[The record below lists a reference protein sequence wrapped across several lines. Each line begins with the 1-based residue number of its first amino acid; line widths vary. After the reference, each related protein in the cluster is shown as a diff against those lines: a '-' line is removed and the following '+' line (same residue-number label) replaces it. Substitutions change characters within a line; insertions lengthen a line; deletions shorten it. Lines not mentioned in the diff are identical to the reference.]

1 MKITLI
7 REERESGKEAVS
19 TQETDMLM
27 EKLKTENKTGYITEL
42 RSIIPHLKGT
52 NARYEHIDRLPRL
65 YPAVEMTRTKAGE
78 HRIKTYNGLV
88 LLEVNNLA
96 GVAEAELVK
105 QQAALL
111 PQTFAAFCGS
121 SGRSAKIWVRFTLPD
136 GGLPKNEDDIAL
148 FHAHAYRLA
157 VKCYQPLLPFP
168 ITLRAPSLLQSC
180 RMTVDEQPYY
190 SPTAVAFCLE
200 QPCALPSEDNYRQRK
215 QQESNPL
222 LRMTPGYEVA
232 DTCNLLFEAALDRA
246 FRDLD
251 NWRRGDD
258 LRPLLSRLAEHC
270 FKAGIPEE
278 EAVRQTLMH
287 YYREADEPLVRL
299 TLHNLYGELKGF
311 GTRSSLNKDQET
323 AFRLEE
329 FMKRRYEFRY
339 NTVLG
344 DLEYRQRDS
353 IHFYFQPADQRVRS
367 SIAMKVLKEG
377 VRVWD
382 RDITRFLSSD
392 YVPLY
397 NPIEEYLY
405 NTGRW
410 DGKDRIRAL
419 ADLVPCHNPHWREL
433 FYRWFLGMVAHWR
446 GIDKQHGNNTS
457 PLLVGPQGYR
467 KSTFCRI
474 LLPPELRFGYTDS
487 IDFKSKQEAERSLG
501 RFFLINIDE
510 FDQINANQQGF
521 LKHLLQKPV
530 ANLRKPYG
538 STIQEMRR
546 YASFIGT
553 SNLKDLLTDPS
564 GSRRFICIEVT
575 GPIQTNVTINYRQ
588 LYAQA
593 MHDIMKGERYWLDD
607 TDEAIVKEYNREFE
621 RVDPLEELFLC
632 HFRGAEESEEGEW
645 LTAMQI
651 FNDLQQKTRD
661 KLAINRMSSFRAHAP
676 QAGHP
681 QQEIEPGNTL
691 SSGKNRRM
699 SRHSHRLYQSEGKLG
714 PHSFYK
720 KYFRRQLMQFNH
732 YLIR

>member
-148 FHAHAYRLA
+148 FHAYRLA

-621 RVDPLEELFLC
+621 RADPLEELFLC

-661 KLAINRMSSFRAHAP
+661 KLAINRIAAFGRTLRKLDILNKKSNRGTLYHLVR
-676 QAGHP
+676 
-681 QQEIEPGNTL
+681 IE
-691 SSGKNRRM
+691 
-699 SRHSHRLYQSEGKLG
+699 E
-714 PHSFYK
+714 
-720 KYFRRQLMQFNH
+720 
-732 YLIR
+732 

>member
-419 ADLVPCHNPHWREL
+419 AGLVPCNNPYWREL
-433 FYRWFLGMVAHWR
+433 FYRWFLNMVAHWR
-446 GIDKQHGNNTS
+446 GLGNRMHANSTS
-457 PLLVGPQGYR
+457 PLLIGAQGYR

-474 LLPPELRFGYTDS
+474 ILPPELRFGYTDS
-487 IDFKSKQEAERSLG
+487 LDFGSKRDAEMYLG
-501 RFFLINIDE
+501 RFLLVNIDE
-510 FDQINANQQGF
+510 FDQVSIHQQGF

-538 STIQEMRR
+538 SSIQEIRR

-553 SNLKDLLTDPS
+553 SNHKDLLTDSS
-564 GSRRFICIEVT
+564 GSRRFVCVEVT
-575 GPIQTNVTINYRQ
+575 APIDTNVTINYRQ

-593 MHDIMKGERYWLDD
+593 MQAIRSGERYWFNDK
-607 TDEAIVKEYNREFE
+607 DEAVLKENNREFE
-621 RVDPLEELFLC
+621 QISPIEQLFHC
-632 HFRGAEESEEGEW
+632 HFRLPQEGEEGEW
-645 LTAMQI
+645 MSPIQILEILHAKNSDIKLT
-651 FNDLQQKTRD
+651 DG
-661 KLAINRMSSFRAHAP
+661 HAKHF
-676 QAGHP
+676 GR
-681 QQEIEPGNTL
+681 IL
-691 SSGKNRRM
+691 KKNNLE
-699 SRHSHRLYQSEGKLG
+699 SRHTQKGVVYRIIKS
-714 PHSFYK
+714 
-720 KYFRRQLMQFNH
+720 
-732 YLIR
+732 

>member
-7 REERESGKEAVS
+7 RAEKESGKEALS
-19 TQETDMLM
+19 TLEADALIK
-27 EKLKTENKTGYITEL
+27 KLKTETKAGHVSTL
-42 RSIIPHLKGT
+42 RAILPQLEGT
-52 NARYEHIDRLPRL
+52 CAQYEHIDKLPRIC
-65 YPAVEMTRTKAGE
+65 PAAEYARSKEGE
-78 HRIKTYNGLV
+78 RYLKTYNGLV
-88 LLEVNNLA
+88 QIEVNHLA
-96 GVAEAELVK
+96 NAVEVEQVK
-105 QQAALL
+105 RQAALL

-121 SGRSAKIWVRFTLPD
+121 SGRSVKIWVLFATPD
-136 GGLPKNEDDIAL
+136 GSRPRQEEKIRL
-148 FHAHAYRLA
+148 FHTAAYRLA
-157 VKCYQPLLPFP
+157 VNCYQPLLPYP
-168 ITLRAPSLLQSC
+168 VTLKEPAVEQSC
-180 RMTVDEQPYY
+180 RMTLDDRPYY
-190 SPTAVAFCLE
+190 NPSAVPFCLE
-200 QPCALPSEDNYRQRK
+200 QPLSVPDEPTFGQRK
-215 QQESNPL
+215 QTEANPL
-222 LRMTPGYEVA
+222 MRIAPGYPA
-232 DTCNLLFEAALDRA
+232 SQTFSILFEAALNRT
-246 FRDLD
+246 FEELE
-251 NWRRGDD
+251 NWKRGDD
-258 LRPLLSRLAEHC
+258 LRPLLYLLARHC
-270 FKAGIPEE
+270 YKAGIPEE
-278 EAVRQTLMH
+278 EAVRQVMMH
-287 YYREADEPLVRL
+287 YYREADEQLVRM
-299 TLHNLYGELKGF
+299 TLHNLYRECKGF
-311 GTRSSLNKDQET
+311 GTRSSMTRDQIT

-329 FMKRRYEFRY
+329 FMNRRYEFRW

-344 DLEYRQRDS
+344 ELEFRQRDS
-353 IHFYFQPADQRVRS
+353 IHFHFRPADQRVRS
-367 SIAMKVLKEG
+367 SIGQNALKEG
-377 VRVWD
+377 ISVWD
-382 RDITRFLSSD
+382 RDVARYLNSD
-392 YVPLY
+392 AIPLY

-538 STIQEMRR
+538 TTIQEMRR

-575 GPIQTNVTINYRQ
+575 GPIQTNVTINYHQ

-661 KLAINRMSSFRAHAP
+661 KLAINRIAAFGRTLRKLDILNKKSNRGTLYHLVR
-676 QAGHP
+676 
-681 QQEIEPGNTL
+681 IE
-691 SSGKNRRM
+691 
-699 SRHSHRLYQSEGKLG
+699 E
-714 PHSFYK
+714 
-720 KYFRRQLMQFNH
+720 
-732 YLIR
+732 

>member
-78 HRIKTYNGLV
+78 HRIKTYNGLI

-168 ITLRAPSLLQSC
+168 ITLQAPSLLQSC

-258 LRPLLSRLAEHC
+258 LRLLSRLAEHC

-278 EAVRQTLMH
+278 EAVRQTLVH

-367 SIAMKVLKEG
+367 SIAMKALKEG

-457 PLLVGPQGYR
+457 PLLVGSQGYR

-487 IDFKSKQEAERSLG
+487 IDFKSKQEAERSLD

-538 STIQEMRR
+538 TTIQEMRR

-575 GPIQTNVTINYRQ
+575 GPIQTNVTINYHQ

-661 KLAINRMSSFRAHAP
+661 KLAINRIAAFGRTLRKLDILNKKSNRGTLYHLVR
-676 QAGHP
+676 
-681 QQEIEPGNTL
+681 IE
-691 SSGKNRRM
+691 
-699 SRHSHRLYQSEGKLG
+699 E
-714 PHSFYK
+714 
-720 KYFRRQLMQFNH
+720 
-732 YLIR
+732 

>member
-42 RSIIPHLKGT
+42 RNIIPHLKGT

-168 ITLRAPSLLQSC
+168 ITLQAPSLLQSC

-278 EAVRQTLMH
+278 EAVRQTLVH
-287 YYREADEPLVRL
+287 YYREADEPLVR
-299 TLHNLYGELKGF
+299 
-311 GTRSSLNKDQET
+311 LNKDQET

-367 SIAMKVLKEG
+367 SIAMKALKEG

-457 PLLVGPQGYR
+457 PLLVGSQGYR

-538 STIQEMRR
+538 TTIQEMRR

-661 KLAINRMSSFRAHAP
+661 KLAINRIAAFGRTLRKLDILNKKSNRGTLYHLVR
-676 QAGHP
+676 
-681 QQEIEPGNTL
+681 IE
-691 SSGKNRRM
+691 
-699 SRHSHRLYQSEGKLG
+699 E
-714 PHSFYK
+714 
-720 KYFRRQLMQFNH
+720 
-732 YLIR
+732 